1 MTLKIPSSSDSVH
14 TYTPTSRLLTPS
26 LWGLFS
32 FPIEFS
38 GLQVSDLGQLRLP
51 SPAQLI
57 TLLTAT
63 SGAWCWA
70 PWPGSPLLPAPPPA
84 ISHPVQS
91 HSTQHFSYMEVS

>member
-32 FPIEFS
+32 FPIEFP

-63 SGAWCWA
+63 SGAWC
-70 PWPGSPLLPAPPPA
+70 WPGSPLLPAPPPA